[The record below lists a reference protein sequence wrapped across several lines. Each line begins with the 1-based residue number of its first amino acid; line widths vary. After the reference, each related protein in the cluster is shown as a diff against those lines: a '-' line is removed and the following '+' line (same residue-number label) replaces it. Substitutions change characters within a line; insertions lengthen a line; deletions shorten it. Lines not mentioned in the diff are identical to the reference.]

1 MTKQILKSA
10 LRGDVA
16 FAAKVTAH
24 CAELNAHA
32 AHMAAVGRGEADPY
46 PPPFAP
52 ALIAQAIVVTAS
64 AGDGHGI
71 AQYVED
77 YEIIDDDVAIDD
89 GPTPEQAFAQKQQA
103 LLAQVAAVERAALNA
118 ILPEGKRR
126 VFSRQVAVAMAVP
139 QDKRTPDQNALI
151 AENETLNAKFDAV
164 DHHAA
169 VQMAAIE
176 DLTADTIDA
185 WQMPPFPAP

>member
-1 MTKQILKSA
+1 MTKQILKSE
-10 LRGDVA
+10 LRGDTA

-32 AHMAAVGRGEADPY
+32 AHMAAVAKGEADPY

-52 ALIAQAIVVTAS
+52 ALITQAITVS
-64 AGDGHGI
+64 AGGGPAEGI
-71 AQYVED
+71 AHYAED
-77 YEIIDDDVAIDD
+77 YVIVDD
-89 GPTPEQAFAQKQQA
+89 GPTPEQIFASKKQA
-103 LLAQVAAVERAALNA
+103 LLAQVAAAECAAQHA

-126 VFSRQVAVAMAVP
+126 LFNRQVGAAMAKAP
-139 QDKRTPDQNALI
+139 EAHTPEDAALI
-151 AENETLNAKFDAV
+151 AAHEAIKAKFDAA

-176 DLTADTIDA
+176 DLTPETIDA
-185 WQMPPFPAP
+185 WQMPPFPTA